1 MCVGELGEVGTG
13 NCCLCSSKNTMCQ
26 RFPSAHQWVPIPG
39 MFVLQMSPAWETNPS
54 SARWKCWPDTAPSLA
69 TTSCA
74 ASLAAGE
81 AAASHHPEG
90 LGLRGMQH
98 WIWAT
103 CRGLQRCPH
112 LWCLPSLSSCPGA
125 ALQAGCL
132 LKHSKLSSTSRHP
145 APSPKVPA
153 FHTGELLWLGRLHGC
168 WLSCTS
174 PLPTAAASALVVPQ
188 RWPQLCL
195 WCQLRTRQ
203 RGFLRQPGPLG
214 RTRSALESDG
224 LQGPPLWNDEWE
236 GLCRTAMERGC
247 LALCV

>member
-1 MCVGELGEVGTG
+1 MCGGARGGRHWKLLSVLLQKHNVPTFPKCPSVGSHPRDVCFADEPCMGDKSIFCQMEV
-13 NCCLCSSKNTMCQ
+13 LARYCS
-26 RFPSAHQWVPIPG
+26 IPG
-39 MFVLQMSPAWETNPS
+39 YHKLCCESCSRRSSSFPPPGGAGTEGDAALDPGNLPRAPTVPTPVVPAQAQLLPRSSSPGRLPSEAQQAEQHIPPS
-54 SARWKCWPDTAPSLA
+54 SPEPKG
-69 TTSCA
+69 
-74 ASLAAGE
+74 AG
-81 AAASHHPEG
+81 
-90 LGLRGMQH
+90 
-98 WIWAT
+98 
-103 CRGLQRCPH
+103 
-112 LWCLPSLSSCPGA
+112 
-125 ALQAGCL
+125 
-132 LKHSKLSSTSRHP
+132 
-145 APSPKVPA
+145 

-195 WCQLRTRQ
+195 WCQLRKRQ

-224 LQGPPLWNDEWE
+224 LQGLPLWNDEWE